1 MERGTIRLRMGMA
14 DTHYAGNLVSG
25 AHIIELMDDAG
36 TELAVMIGGDEGL
49 LASWKHIEQ
58 FVPVV
63 LGDYLEVKTWVSRF
77 GNTSFDWEAEV
88 YKTCELVDKSGASSA
103 CNIIDPPVLVAKGSF
118 VGVCPKS
125 MNRGFQVPKEEI
137 PYIPHNGVMWW
148 EKKEK

>member
-1 MERGTIRLRMGMA
+1 VERGTVRVRIGVG

-49 LASWKHIEQ
+49 LASWRHIEQ
-58 FVPVV
+58 FEPVV
-63 LGDYLEVKTWVSRF
+63 LGDFLEVKTWVSRY

-88 YKTCELVDKSGASSA
+88 YKVCELADKSGASSA
-103 CNIIDPPVLVAKGSF
+103 CNIIDPPKLVAKGSF
-118 VGVCPKS
+118 VGVCPKNV
-125 MNRGFQVPKEEI
+125 NRGFQVPKEEI

-148 EKKEK
+148 ENK

>member
-1 MERGTIRLRMGMA
+1 MMMERGCMRVRMGMA

-58 FVPVV
+58 FVPVL
-63 LGDYLEVKTWVSRF
+63 LGDYLEIRTWVSRF

-88 YKTCELVDKSGASSA
+88 YKVCELVDKSGNSSA

-125 MNRGFQVPKEEI
+125 MNRGFQVPKEQI
-137 PYIPHNGVMWW
+137 PFIPHNGEMWW
-148 EKKEK
+148 EK

>member
-1 MERGTIRLRMGMA
+1 MEKGTIRVRMGMA

-58 FVPVV
+58 FIPVV
-63 LGDYLEVKTWVSRF
+63 LGDYLEVRTWVSRF

-88 YKTCELVDKSGASSA
+88 YKVCELVDKSGKSSGRI
-103 CNIIDPPVLVAKGSF
+103 CDRRHHF
-118 VGVCPKS
+118 V
-125 MNRGFQVPKEEI
+125 
-137 PYIPHNGVMWW
+137 
-148 EKKEK
+148 